1 MKLKQEMQTVEYLE
15 ARLWEAI
22 QEIDS
27 NRDRYT
33 DAQVRVAFQ
42 RMTELSNHIKR
53 KIVKGK

>member
-1 MKLKQEMQTVEYLE
+1 MKLKQEMQRIEYLE

-27 NRDRYT
+27 NRDSYSQAELR
-33 DAQVRVAFQ
+33 RAFE
-42 RMTELSNHIKR
+42 RMTELSHYIKT